1 MPSDTSSNLHTFIR
15 KLETI
20 HCLTDEERRAIAAL
34 PVHVHK
40 LRSDHDMVRVGDR
53 PSQCCLLLEGF
64 AHRYQDLGDG
74 RRQIMSFHIPGDM
87 PDLLGLHL
95 PVMDHNIGTLA
106 PSKVGFISHQAM
118 RVLTRNHPRVGDACW
133 RDTLVDAAV
142 FREWMVGMGRRSA
155 YTRIAHLICELVTRL
170 RSVGLADGNSVRL
183 PLTQA
188 VVSDALGLSPV
199 HVNRVIQGLR
209 GNGLITWQGRVLTVQ
224 NWEGLQQ
231 AGEFDPAYLHLQQGE
246 AA

>member
-1 MPSDTSSNLHTFIR
+1 M
-15 KLETI
+15 
-20 HCLTDEERRAIAAL
+20 
-34 PVHVHK
+34 
-40 LRSDHDMVRVGDR
+40 
-53 PSQCCLLLEGF
+53 
-64 AHRYQDLGDG
+64 
-74 RRQIMSFHIPGDM
+74 
-87 PDLLGLHL
+87 
-95 PVMDHNIGTLA
+95 
-106 PSKVGFISHQAM
+106 
-118 RVLTRNHPRVGDACW
+118 
-133 RDTLVDAAV
+133 
-142 FREWMVGMGRRSA
+142 
-155 YTRIAHLICELVTRL
+155 
-170 RSVGLADGNSVRL
+170 RL